1 MPAHMRE
8 AFTFSLEQRPG
19 QEGEECQAIS
29 SFDYTNALVFV
40 EEVNNCATNFK
51 QYVTVL
57 VLSIKIVATDLA
69 LGIMWEP
76 TGRPRPPR
84 FTSVGRIPTVA
95 SSGCSREAAAPVK
108 KHACSRTQHTGTVM
122 LELEL
127 VLETSVPV
135 FPSCLEV
142 LSAHQ
147 GGITISNSV
156 LEVEE
161 SEDCSLPPG
170 TSRVER
176 FSIQAHHINMTT
188 FNLENKLEKKSPPS
202 LDFQIHQVKAQSLLD
217 SSRQGVLIL
226 PNTHLE
232 VTIDRSPVLTPIKG
246 RVMNLLKVSLFF
258 KTTGEFE
265 KGVWHH

>member
-19 QEGEECQAIS
+19 QEGQECQAVS

-40 EEVNNCATNFK
+40 EELNNCATNFK

-69 LGIMWEP
+69 LGIMGEP

-161 SEDCSLPPG
+161 SRGLLPAPG
-170 TSRVER
+170 
-176 FSIQAHHINMTT
+176 
-188 FNLENKLEKKSPPS
+188 
-202 LDFQIHQVKAQSLLD
+202 
-217 SSRQGVLIL
+217 
-226 PNTHLE
+226 HL
-232 VTIDRSPVLTPIKG
+232 
-246 RVMNLLKVSLFF
+246 
-258 KTTGEFE
+258 
-265 KGVWHH
+265 